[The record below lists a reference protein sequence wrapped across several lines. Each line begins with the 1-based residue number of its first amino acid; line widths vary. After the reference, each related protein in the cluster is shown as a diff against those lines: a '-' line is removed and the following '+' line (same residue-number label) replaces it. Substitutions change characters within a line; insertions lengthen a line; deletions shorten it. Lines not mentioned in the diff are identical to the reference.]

1 MSKQEI
7 QEPDHT
13 KVEQLD
19 FVLDWISEIQQSQDE
34 VQIDTQ
40 LELYDLRK
48 L

>member
-1 MSKQEI
+1 MSNQEI

-13 KVEQLD
+13 EVDQLD
-19 FVLDWISEIQQSQDE
+19 FVLDWINENRPSEDE